1 MLKKL
6 FIPLCFCLFGLIWS
20 CNQSSDIQ
28 PEDYSITNAK
38 KYIDKYNIG
47 KQLNHQSQVYTG
59 SVYVRSAS
67 EDRMA
72 IYFLDKAN
80 DENLMFLLQ
89 MTENKHKDFQLTLD
103 KAQVFYFRNQLI
115 INTVNEDLKLK
126 FNLINAEPLP
136 IEKEED
142 LQFKYAFSG
151 FGLAQLKGYSYYNNE
166 LSSSSYRGG
175 FGEPGDPPTGE
186 KPSCS
191 CTNNILTEC
200 DSGGQGSSSCSVTN
214 TNGQSC
220 STSCTSAT
228 QWACCNHNE

>member
-1 MLKKL
+1 MFEKRL
-6 FIPLCFCLFGLIWS
+6 IPFCFCIISLIWA
-20 CNQSSDIQ
+20 CNQSSEIQ
-28 PEDYSITNAK
+28 PSDYSISNVK
-38 KYIDKYNIG
+38 KYLDKYNSG
-47 KQLNHQSQVYTG
+47 KVSYHQAQFYTG
-59 SVYVRSAS
+59 TVYIRAAS

-72 IYFLDKAN
+72 IYLTKDGGK
-80 DENLMFLLQ
+80 ENEMFLLQ
-89 MTENKHKDFQLTLD
+89 MTENKHKDFQLKID

-115 INTVNEDLKLK
+115 INAVNEDLKLK
-126 FNLINAEPLP
+126 FNLTNAELLP
-136 IEKEED
+136 VEKEED

-151 FGLAQLKGYSYYNNE
+151 FGLVQLKGYSYYNNG
-166 LSSSSYRGG
+166 LSSSSYRAGL
-175 FGEPGDPPTGE
+175 GEPGDPPTGE